1 MFTAQP
7 RMRISLPTII
17 SFILSV
23 LILSWGALVVVG
35 HIDLQFIPEEYEF
48 LNIPSLAIVFG
59 GVLSSVFISTPFR
72 DVLKSMRNSIR
83 LFSQT
88 EITEETLQEDIDRVL
103 DWQRMISTD
112 KLRSTVKLSN
122 EYEGTFEGF
131 LFSILDTNYP
141 TETLREIGESN
152 INESFARKNRINSI
166 ISYMGRIAPVFGML
180 GTLFGLIV
188 ILTGFEDAEYL
199 LTGLAAAL
207 MTTFYG
213 IILGSF
219 IFQPVSRKLDN
230 SASLEHFRKKLI
242 LEGIILIEEGH
253 TALQIY
259 DRLTAHVQSTET
271 EILSNH

>member
-35 HIDLQFIPEEYEF
+35 YIDLQFIPEEYEF

-88 EITEETLQEDIDRVL
+88 DITEETLQEDIDRVL

-131 LFSILDTNYP
+131 YSPFLIPTTRRKHFAKLVKAISMKALRAKIESIASFRIWAASHRCLVCLVRFS
-141 TETLREIGESN
+141 G
-152 INESFARKNRINSI
+152 
-166 ISYMGRIAPVFGML
+166 
-180 GTLFGLIV
+180 
-188 ILTGFEDAEYL
+188 
-199 LTGLAAAL
+199 
-207 MTTFYG
+207 
-213 IILGSF
+213 
-219 IFQPVSRKLDN
+219 
-230 SASLEHFRKKLI
+230 
-242 LEGIILIEEGH
+242 
-253 TALQIY
+253 
-259 DRLTAHVQSTET
+259 
-271 EILSNH
+271 